1 MAYMKSTGESLERT
15 QFTVDMNPQLYDS
28 LRDKCRA
35 EGISLNIILECFL
48 RQYTNEGLRT
58 LPIDNYLGPT
68 VKLSTTVNKGIA
80 DAFKKKCKI
89 EGNTIKLVVG
99 SFVAGYN
106 KGKYELALRRKLS

>member
-1 MAYMKSTGESLERT
+1 MKSTGESLERT
-15 QFTVDMNPQLYDS
+15 QFTVDMNPQLYNS
-28 LRDKCRA
+28 LRDECRA
-35 EGISLNIILECFL
+35 EGIPLSIILECFF

-68 VKLSTTVNKGIA
+68 VKLSTTVNKTIS
-80 DAFKKKCKI
+80 DAFKRKCKS

-106 KGKYELALRRKLS
+106 AGKYELALRRKGKQ

>member
-1 MAYMKSTGESLERT
+1 MKSTGESLERT

-35 EGISLNIILECFL
+35 EGIPLNIILECFM
-48 RQYTNEGLRT
+48 RQYISEGLRT
-58 LPIDNYLGPT
+58 LIIGNYLGPT

-99 SFVAGYN
+99 SFVTGYN
-106 KGKYELALRRKLS
+106 AGKYELALRRKLS